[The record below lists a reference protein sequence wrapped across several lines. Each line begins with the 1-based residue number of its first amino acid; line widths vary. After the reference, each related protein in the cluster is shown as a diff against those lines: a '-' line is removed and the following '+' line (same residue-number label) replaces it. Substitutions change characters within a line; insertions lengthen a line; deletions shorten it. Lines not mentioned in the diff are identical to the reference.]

1 MKILIFFSV
10 SLLFQC
16 RCVSE
21 KKNVMFNFRF
31 GNVCFC
37 KMLLLN
43 ELKMQIETSF
53 WLASKK
59 SSLTKHMYIKTATIK
74 YTNEYNPCSTVFPMS
89 RYWTDSKSCKTQWF
103 FWRNFRLCAQWIAI
117 FFCPTGTVW
126 FEMRSVVFG
135 LTTISLLSFN
145 NINKKCC
152 LFSMRWQL
160 FTQNYFWR
168 WNYPGWIAEKL
179 DEIVRLA
186 KNSIIGLW
194 LARET
199 FT

>member
-1 MKILIFFSV
+1 MRI
-10 SLLFQC
+10 
-16 RCVSE
+16 RE
-21 KKNVMFNFRF
+21 KKCYVQFSFRK
-31 GNVCFC
+31 CYFC

-117 FFCPTGTVW
+117 FFCPTETVW

-135 LTTISLLSFN
+135 LTTISLLSLN
-145 NINKKCC
+145 NINKKLC
-152 LFSMRWQL
+152 LFFQCDDNFSL
-160 FTQNYFWR
+160 KTIS
-168 WNYPGWIAEKL
+168 GAE
-179 DEIVRLA
+179 ITLA
-186 KNSIIGLW
+186 G
-194 LARET
+194 
-199 FT
+199 

>member
-1 MKILIFFSV
+1 MQQNWTLALARILIANLFQLTIKCKMKILIFFSV

-126 FEMRSVVFG
+126 DAFSGFWLNNNFSVEF
-135 LTTISLLSFN
+135 
-145 NINKKCC
+145 
-152 LFSMRWQL
+152 
-160 FTQNYFWR
+160 
-168 WNYPGWIAEKL
+168 
-179 DEIVRLA
+179 
-186 KNSIIGLW
+186 
-194 LARET
+194 
-199 FT
+199 